1 RPSAL
6 TRERRSRGGR
16 GRSSLPLITSEQTLG
31 KGKREKAKRSALDPV
46 QTSLLKDVKRW
57 TLLCGTK

>member
-6 TRERRSRGGR
+6 TREKIERRTVFL
-16 GRSSLPLITSEQTLG
+16 SSVPLITSEQTLG
-31 KGKREKAKRSALDPV
+31 KGKREKAKRSALDPG

-57 TLLCGTK
+57 TSLCGTK